1 MFMNRV
7 LTIIGS
13 MRSRIL
19 VSSTCV
25 TVHRRQG
32 PGLIDVDALPSQAVL
47 VIAARSKNLR
57 IFLYMN
63 IDQIN
68 LNYSY
73 KSIVNLHGKVGQI
86 EIPDLVSPLKDFSV
100 QPCFSVMNLM

>member
-32 PGLIDVDALPSQAVL
+32 PGLIDIDALPSQAVL

-57 IFLYMN
+57 IFFFFFYE
-63 IDQIN
+63 
-68 LNYSY
+68 Y
-73 KSIVNLHGKVGQI
+73 
-86 EIPDLVSPLKDFSV
+86 
-100 QPCFSVMNLM
+100 

>member
-57 IFLYMN
+57 IFFNTN

-73 KSIVNLHGKVGQI
+73 KSIVNCMAKSDKLKYLNWSVLLRI
-86 EIPDLVSPLKDFSV
+86 SVSSPASLS
-100 QPCFSVMNLM
+100 